1 MDLGKPWMDIN
12 IKKEFVEE
20 VAIKEVVAK
29 SILRKHKKI
38 ESWFLTRYGM
48 NLYRGCQ
55 HNCVYCDG
63 RSEKYQVDGEFG
75 DDVIVKINAIDL
87 LRREFNLKRK
97 RAPFKQGYIGVGGG
111 VGDSYQP
118 VEEKYELTRKTLHIL
133 YEKKFPVHVLTK
145 STLVERDI
153 DIFKKINEQNRV
165 IVSMSFSSADDKIS
179 SVFEPGV
186 PSPSERLET
195 LRFFKKQGIACGMYL
210 MPVIPFITDTPK
222 QIESTV
228 KKAKEAGIDFIIFS
242 GMTLKD
248 GRQKDYFMDVLH
260 KIYPDLVVDYHNIYK
275 GNKWGSPTVEY
286 HSSIYK
292 TFNIIS
298 RKYNIPQR
306 IPLSLYRDILSE
318 NDLVVVILEHID
330 YFMKMQGKK
339 SPYGYAAFSISQLKE
354 PLSNMKTNLRNIG
367 GVGSFTEKII
377 LEILETGSSSYYE
390 KLLSG

>member
-1 MDLGKPWMDIN
+1 MDDYKYKKRILLKQMN
-12 IKKEFVEE
+12 IREDE
-20 VAIKEVVAK
+20 AK
-29 SILRKHKKI
+29 TILRKQKKI
-38 ESWFLTRYGM
+38 ESWFLTSYGM
-48 NLYRGCQ
+48 NLYRGCA

-75 DDVIVKINAIDL
+75 EDVIVKINAIEL
-87 LRREFNLKRK
+87 LIRELDPRRK
-97 RAPFKQGYIGVGGG
+97 RTPFKKGYVGVGGG

-118 VEEKYELTRKTLHIL
+118 VEKKYELTRKTLHLL
-133 YEKKFPVHVLTK
+133 YEKKFPVHILTK
-145 STLVERDI
+145 STLVKRDI
-153 DIFKKINEQNRV
+153 DILKKINEQNRV
-165 IVSMSFSSADDKIS
+165 IVSFSFSSADNKIS

-195 LRFFKKQGIACGMYL
+195 IRFFKKDGIACGMYL

-222 QIESTV
+222 QIENTV

-248 GRQKDYFMDVLH
+248 GRQKDYFMDVLQQN
-260 KIYPDLVVDYHNIYK
+260 YPELAVNYHNIYK
-275 GNKWGSPTVEY
+275 GDKWGSPIGEY
-286 HSSIYK
+286 NTSIYQ
-292 TFNIIS
+292 TFDIIA
-298 RKYNIPQR
+298 RQYKMPQR
-306 IPLSLYRDILSE
+306 IPPSLYSDILSE

-339 SPYGYAAFSISQLKE
+339 SPYGYAAYSISQLNE
-354 PLSNMKTNLRNIG
+354 PLSSMKTKLQNIR

>member
-1 MDLGKPWMDIN
+1 MN
-12 IKKEFVEE
+12 IYRKKEFLEKVP
-20 VAIKEVVAK
+20 IKEVVAK
-29 SILRKHKKI
+29 TILCKHKKI

-75 DDVIVKINAIDL
+75 EDVIVKINAIDL
-87 LRREFNLKRK
+87 LRRELDPRRK
-97 RAPFKQGYIGVGGG
+97 RTPFKKGYVGVGGG

-118 VEEKYELTRKTLHIL
+118 VEKKYELTRKTLHIL

-145 STLVERDI
+145 STLVERDV
-153 DIFKKINEQNRV
+153 DILKKINEQNRV

-179 SVFEPGV
+179 SLFEPGV
-186 PSPSERLET
+186 PAPSERFEAI
-195 LRFFKKQGIACGMYL
+195 RFFKDEGIACGMYL

-222 QIESTV
+222 QIENTV

-248 GRQKDYFMDVLH
+248 GRQKEYFMDVLH
-260 KIYPDLVVDYHNIYK
+260 KNYPDLIVDYHNIYK
-275 GNKWGSPTVEY
+275 DNKWGSPTGDY

-298 RKYNIPQR
+298 RNHKIPQR
-306 IPLSLYRDILSE
+306 IPPSLYRDILSE

-330 YFMKMQGKK
+330 YFTKMQDKK

-354 PLSNMKTNLRNIG
+354 PLSSMKGELRNLG
-367 GVGSFTEKII
+367 GVGQVTEKII
-377 LEILETGSSSYYE
+377 LEILEAGSSSYYE
-390 KLLSG
+390 KLLLG